1 MGEKTENGDRV
12 LVFVWMPVRVSE
24 WTGGQRGADHS
35 LWSVWLRRV
44 LLLIFEAV
52 PSEIWSWP
60 KIKST
65 AWQHENKAGSKQT
78 AGHITNSTS
87 SNDHL
92 VEIGLFTKVNL
103 SNYCVINDKHTW
115 ALDCL
120 AFQFNFSQVEE
131 CSSWYQT
138 QTKSEGAAGV
148 EECCRCMLQK
158 RKLGRIVLNQ
168 IRKWDVFS
176 HLIKIINGVGIDAAF
191 EGEWP
196 KNVGRKRRGEGVVGR
211 N

>member
-1 MGEKTENGDRV
+1 MRRWVWLVVANGWENWKWRSGASVCLNAGSR
-12 LVFVWMPVRVSE
+12 E
-24 WTGGQRGADHS
+24 WVNRGRGADHS

-65 AWQHENKAGSKQT
+65 AWQYENKAGSKQT

-148 EECCRCMLQK
+148 EECCM
-158 RKLGRIVLNQ
+158 
-168 IRKWDVFS
+168 
-176 HLIKIINGVGIDAAF
+176 GVCYKS
-191 EGEWP
+191 E
-196 KNVGRKRRGEGVVGR
+196 NVVE
-211 N
+211 